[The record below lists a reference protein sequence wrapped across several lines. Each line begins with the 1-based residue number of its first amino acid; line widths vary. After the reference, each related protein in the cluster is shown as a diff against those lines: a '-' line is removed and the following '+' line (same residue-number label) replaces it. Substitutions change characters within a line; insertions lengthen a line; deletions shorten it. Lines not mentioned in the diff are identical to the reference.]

1 MIMRIKKIIIK
12 IKTRV
17 KSDTSFDLKKK
28 KKKVVV
34 YVVVLIGYRG
44 IKRLA
49 KQEVR
54 CWYYLWIE
62 HTVNNDWI

>member
-1 MIMRIKKIIIK
+1 MIIK
-12 IKTRV
+12 IKKRV

-28 KKKVVV
+28 KKVVV
-34 YVVVLIGYRG
+34 SVVVLIGYRG

-54 CWYYLWIE
+54 C
-62 HTVNNDWI
+62 

>member
-1 MIMRIKKIIIK
+1 MIMWITKRIIK

-28 KKKVVV
+28 KVVA

-54 CWYYLWIE
+54 C
-62 HTVNNDWI
+62 

>member
-1 MIMRIKKIIIK
+1 MRIKKIIIK
-12 IKTRV
+12 IKKRV

-28 KKKVVV
+28 KVVV
-34 YVVVLIGYRG
+34 YVVVLIWYRG

-54 CWYYLWIE
+54 C
-62 HTVNNDWI
+62 

>member
-1 MIMRIKKIIIK
+1 MIMRIKKIIK
-12 IKTRV
+12 IKKRV
-17 KSDTSFDLKKK
+17 KSDTSFDLK

-54 CWYYLWIE
+54 CWCYLWIE
-62 HTVNNDWI
+62 HTVNDDWI

>member
-1 MIMRIKKIIIK
+1 MRIKKIIIK
-12 IKTRV
+12 IKKRV
-17 KSDTSFDLKKK
+17 KSDTSFDFK

-34 YVVVLIGYRG
+34 SVVVLIGYRG

-54 CWYYLWIE
+54 C
-62 HTVNNDWI
+62 

>member
-1 MIMRIKKIIIK
+1 MIIK
-12 IKTRV
+12 IKKRV

-28 KKKVVV
+28 KAVVS
-34 YVVVLIGYRG
+34 VVVLIGYRG

-54 CWYYLWIE
+54 C
-62 HTVNNDWI
+62 

>member
-1 MIMRIKKIIIK
+1 MRIKKIIIK
-12 IKTRV
+12 IKKRV

-28 KKKVVV
+28 KVVA

-54 CWYYLWIE
+54 C
-62 HTVNNDWI
+62 

>member
-1 MIMRIKKIIIK
+1 MIMWITKRIIK
-12 IKTRV
+12 IKTRI
-17 KSDTSFDLKKK
+17 KSDTSFDL

-54 CWYYLWIE
+54 C
-62 HTVNNDWI
+62 

>member
-1 MIMRIKKIIIK
+1 MRIKKIIIK
-12 IKTRV
+12 IKKRV
-17 KSDTSFDLKKK
+17 KSDTSFDLK

-54 CWYYLWIE
+54 C
-62 HTVNNDWI
+62 